1 MLMARRGK
9 LVNFGVH
16 EPSVNLSDHRPI
28 YANVY
33 MNKPTACHTAKTTS
47 GDQARPTIVKPLQL
61 RWDHGDLKLYYD
73 LTGVHVQELLYEF
86 NLNLERPFRD
96 ELFDTNLINDIYEKL
111 ILILTNCASLSV
123 PHNYKGYY
131 KFWWD
136 QELDLK
142 EESINS
148 HNLWKLAGRPHNG
161 PCFSKYRS
169 DKLAYK
175 LRIRRGQEEET
186 TSYTNDLNDALMA
199 KHGRMF
205 WNCWRSKFGSKDQ
218 RITQVEGLTNE
229 AEIADRFA
237 SHFQDNCSPLTV
249 EGNKKLKDTYDNKR
263 AGYQGTPLDSDI
275 VFNAENIDS
284 MLSSMKKGK
293 AAGLDGLS
301 VEHLQHCH
309 PCVPTL
315 LAKLFN
321 LIMQVGKVPDSFGL
335 S

>member
-1 MLMARRGK
+1 M
-9 LVNFGVH
+9 
-16 EPSVNLSDHRPI
+16 
-28 YANVY
+28 
-33 MNKPTACHTAKTTS
+33 
-47 GDQARPTIVKPLQL
+47 QL
-61 RWDHGDLKLYYD
+61 RWDHADLKQYYD
-73 LTGVHVQELLYEF
+73 LTGVHVQELLHEF
-86 NLNLERPFRD
+86 NQMLKCSFRD

-123 PHNYKGYY
+123 PHNYKGFY

-136 QELDLK
+136 QELDLLK

-148 HNLWKLAGRPHNG
+148 HNLWKLAGRPRNG

-218 RITQVEGLTNE
+218 RTTQVEGLTDE
-229 AEIADRFA
+229 MEIADRFA
-237 SHFQDNCSPLTV
+237 CQFQNNCNPHTV
-249 EGNKKLKDTYDNKR
+249 QGNRKLKDVYDSKR
-263 AGYQGTPLDSDI
+263 SGYQGTPLSNDVIFD
-275 VFNAENIDS
+275 AESIDN

-293 AAGLDGLS
+293 AAGLDGLT
-301 VEHLQHCH
+301 VEHIQHCH
-309 PCVPTL
+309 PCVST
-315 LAKLFN
+315 
-321 LIMQVGKVPDSFGL
+321 
-335 S
+335 